1 MKKKSI
7 FFPTPKRFLPCKAQ
21 KHDRKNSSALGLL
34 NFCRQC
40 GEQDPNPH
48 LVSLHDPSAS
58 FRETG
63 FTDILPVLIFPFTG
77 DSVSDITSKS
87 DSVKGSN
94 SSPSPMSPAR
104 VSVRGELSCKTMER
118 SQKILNSIQLHR
130 ENNLLIL
137 LPKQICMIIYFLV
150 RWRK

>member
-1 MKKKSI
+1 MIFCITCIWKNDIRNLVEHMKWKRKVY
-7 FFPTPKRFLPCKAQ
+7 FFLTPKKFLPCKAQ
-21 KHDRKNSSALGLL
+21 KHERKNSSALGLL
-34 NFCRQC
+34 NFCRQS
-40 GEQDPNPH
+40 GEYDPNPH
-48 LVSLHDPSAS
+48 LVSLHDDPSAS

-63 FTDILPVLIFPFTG
+63 FTDISPVLIFPFPG

-118 SQKILNSIQLHR
+118 
-130 ENNLLIL
+130 
-137 LPKQICMIIYFLV
+137 F
-150 RWRK
+150 